1 MIRDMRSL
9 AALVVALSLAAAGAS
24 AQDLA
29 RTNDRHLAPKFDPV
43 GRAPAEAPPLPEP
56 ARPRPVY
63 LKTKKPLNEIAQYD
77 AKASAACRARDFGQ
91 FEQLR
96 GKVLADGKTYGAA
109 AVGSDLLADH
119 PNVSARPPAIY
130 LFEHQGMSGCRVW
143 KLRPAELRAAGY

>member
-1 MIRDMRSL
+1 MRRAFIL
-9 AALVVALSLAAAGAS
+9 AAILISGAPG
-24 AQDLA
+24 AWGQDLS
-29 RTNDRHLAPKFDPV
+29 RTNDMHLNPKFDPV
-43 GRAPAEAPPLPEP
+43 GRTPVEAAPAPEP
-56 ARPRPVY
+56 PRPRPVY

-77 AKASAACRARDFGQ
+77 AKASAACRSRDFGQ

-109 AVGSDLLADH
+109 AAGSDLLADH
-119 PNVSARPPAIY
+119 PNVGAKPPAIY